1 MPSACCSHK
10 QCVVCY
16 LIVSFQI
23 LFFFFFVSRFLK
35 INADGKVPVIKLD
48 EKWIADSDVIT
59 QSLEEKYPEPP
70 LATPPEKASVYVPCP
85 EKDAFVLP
93 CVQTCVSN
101 IG

>member
-1 MPSACCSHK
+1 MLLSQAMCCLLPDCLFSN
-10 QCVVCY
+10 
-16 LIVSFQI
+16 S
-23 LFFFFFVSRFLK
+23 FFFFFVSRFLK